1 MNIDRYLKLFDTTSE
16 YEQYVGG
23 GGYGNTKR
31 ELL

>member
-23 GGYGNTKR
+23 GVWKYQT
-31 ELL
+31 